1 MTEGASSLAT
11 ADPGR
16 GGGPGRGRELARALA
31 ALAWVIG
38 GCALILIVFG
48 GAIATGV
55 DAALGGIH
63 SALGPRFGIPAA
75 VLALA
80 ILGILLFRRRFH
92 LGRKRGLVTAMA
104 LPSAIAALFA
114 LLGIA
119 ASTGVA
125 DRVAIPAGSVK
136 AQVYLLGSF
145 VVLVQV
151 FGEEALLRGLL
162 QPLLTRAWGGV
173 VGVIAT
179 ALAFT
184 LIHVIGGWRDGV
196 TLLNITLAG
205 IWFGLLALRT
215 SGLLAP
221 TLAHFGY
228 NWGEEMVIGTTPNP
242 GIGDF
247 GSIFDFDLSG
257 PALLGGSV
265 DGFNASLTLSL
276 VLALLIVPLALMPAH
291 RAQPAPAPHGA
302 A

>member
-1 MTEGASSLAT
+1 MTEGASSLAA
-11 ADPGR
+11 ADRSKSG
-16 GGGPGRGRELARALA
+16 ELARALA

-38 GCALILIVFG
+38 GCGLILILFG
-48 GAIATGV
+48 SAIATGT

-63 SALGPRFGIPAA
+63 SALGPRLGIPGA
-75 VLALA
+75 VLLLA
-80 ILGILLFRRRFH
+80 IIGIVVFRRAFH
-92 LGRKRGLVTAMA
+92 LGRRRGLVTAMA
-104 LPSAIAALFA
+104 FPSAIAALFA

-119 ASTGVA
+119 ASAGVA
-125 DRVAIPAGSVK
+125 QRLPVPAGTVK
-136 AQVYLLGSF
+136 GSVYLLGSF

-162 QPLLTRAWGGV
+162 QPLLTRAWGAAA
-173 VGVIAT
+173 GVIAT

-276 VLALLIVPLALMPAH
+276 VLALLIVPLALMPAR
-291 RAQPAPAPHGA
+291 RARPLTAGA